1 MLHLPGFDDIFQ
13 DTKKGLQSR
22 LTLKTS
28 SKEGSHLLSRIALQY
43 HRRKRA

>member
-1 MLHLPGFDDIFQ
+1 MG
-13 DTKKGLQSR
+13 TKKGLQSR